1 MAEWKRRWQSF
12 VGLLGRDAA
21 RRDTSPSGVAY
32 GTVDPVPLVA
42 ENPGPAGEPTPA
54 PSVAAPASDESA
66 QSRPADSPAGVR
78 ARELQLEEEVR
89 ALRREL
95 LRLEAGLA
103 EERSQRRRLEHE
115 IADLAEYDP
124 LTGLARSRRFND
136 RLAVAI
142 AHAQRSKL
150 RIAVAQLGIDGLPR
164 IAETLGPS
172 HRDDLLRSVAL
183 ALEGTLRQADTLAR
197 LGQDEVFSLLLSGI
211 KRDADVIVVA
221 EKLRLALRNPFGI
234 GGQELAVTA
243 SIGIALFP
251 EDGPDAETL
260 LHSASIAMLR
270 VRARGGDAWDVHAPG
285 SRAAAGRRQARES
298 ALRRA
303 LAREELEL
311 RWQPVVECDTG
322 AIAGMHAR
330 LVVVGARSP
339 GDAGP
344 ITLADEGALA
354 VPLGQWALRATCRQ
368 GSRWLAAGYRGLV
381 FSVDVSLRQLVHAA
395 FVKLVRGAL
404 EESGLPAEA
413 LELEVSEVELG
424 QHGPAAALE
433 RLAELRRLGLRI
445 ALDHFGTDESRL
457 AHVHHYPLDT
467 LKIDASVM
475 KDAVG
480 NLQQE
485 AVIGAA
491 VGIARSRRLRAV
503 AEGVDREAQRV
514 LLVRYQCERMQG
526 ALSGAPTS
534 AADAEALLARQGR
547 KPPQG
552 AYSRP

>member
-1 MAEWKRRWQSF
+1 MAEWKRRWHSL

-21 RRDTSPSGVAY
+21 SPAAEL
-32 GTVDPVPLVA
+32 PVVA
-42 ENPGPAGEPTPA
+42 ESSAPAGEPA
-54 PSVAAPASDESA
+54 PTGEPTSAAGHAAAPGGA
-66 QSRPADSPAGVR
+66 QQ
-78 ARELQLEEEVR
+78 RELQLEEEVR

-95 LRLEAGLA
+95 LRIEAALDQ
-103 EERSQRRRLEHE
+103 ERSQRARLEHE
-115 IADLAEYDP
+115 IADLAELDP
-124 LTGLARSRRFND
+124 LTGLARARRFND

-142 AHAQRSKL
+142 AHAQRSKQRL
-150 RIAVAQLGIDGLPR
+150 AVAQLGLDGLAR
-164 IAETLGPS
+164 IEETLGPS

-183 ALEGTLRQADTLAR
+183 ALEGTLRQADTLGR
-197 LGQDEVFSLLLSGI
+197 LRQDDVFSLLLSGI
-211 KRDADVIVVA
+211 KQDADVIVVA

-234 GGQELAVTA
+234 GGHELAVTA

-260 LHSASIAMLR
+260 LESATVAMLR
-270 VRARGGDAWDVHAPG
+270 ARARGGDAWDVHAPG

-311 RWQPVVECDTG
+311 RWQPVVDCETG
-322 AIAGMHAR
+322 RIAGMHAR

-344 ITLADEGALA
+344 VTLAHEGALA

-368 GSRWLAAGYRGLV
+368 GSRWLAAGHGGLV
-381 FSVDVSLRQLVHAA
+381 FSVDVSLRQLVHSA
-395 FVKLVRGAL
+395 FVKLVRGVI
-404 EESGLPAEA
+404 EESGLCPEA
-413 LELEVSEVELG
+413 LELEVSEAELAYG
-424 QHGPAAALE
+424 AAPALE
-433 RLAELRRLGLRI
+433 RLADLRRLGIRI
-445 ALDHFGTDESRL
+445 ALDHFGTGESRL

-467 LKIDASVM
+467 LKIDASVV

-480 NLQQE
+480 NRQQE
-485 AVIGAA
+485 AVIEAA

-503 AEGVDREAQRV
+503 AEGVDSEAQRV
-514 LLVRYQCERMQG
+514 LLVRCQCERMQG
-526 ALSGAPTS
+526 ALPGPPTS
-534 AADAEALLARQGR
+534 AADAERLLTRQR
-547 KPPQG
+547 REPPAG

>member
-1 MAEWKRRWQSF
+1 MAEWKRRWHSL
-12 VGLLGRDAA
+12 VGLIGRDAA
-21 RRDTSPSGVAY
+21 RRDATVR
-32 GTVDPVPLVA
+32 GTADEGALELPTVA
-42 ENPGPAGEPTPA
+42 ESPPEPAGPSPA
-54 PSVAAPASDESA
+54 PSPPAPTEA
-66 QSRPADSPAGVR
+66 PVR
-78 ARELQLEEEVR
+78 ELQRERELQLEEEVR

-95 LRLEAGLA
+95 RRIEAALER
-103 EERSQRRRLEHE
+103 ERSQRTRLERE
-115 IADLAEYDP
+115 IAELAEFDP

-142 AHAQRSKL
+142 AHAQRSRL
-150 RIAVAQLGIDGLPR
+150 RLAVAQLGIDGLAG
-164 IAETLGPS
+164 IEETLGES

-197 LGQDEVFSLLLSGI
+197 LGQDSVFSLLLSGI

-221 EKLRLALRNPFGI
+221 EKLLLALRNPIGI
-234 GGQELAVTA
+234 GGHELAVTA

-260 LHSASIAMLR
+260 LQSASVALLR
-270 VRARGGDAWDVHAPG
+270 ARARGGDAWDVHAPS

-311 RWQPVVECDTG
+311 RWQPVVLCDTG
-322 AIAGMHAR
+322 RIAGMHAR
-330 LVVVGARSP
+330 LVVVGTRAP
-339 GDAGP
+339 GEAGP
-344 ITLADEGALA
+344 VELSEEGALA

-368 GSRWLAAGYRGLV
+368 GSRWLAAGHGGLV

-395 FVKLVRGAL
+395 FLKLVRVAI
-404 EESGLPAEA
+404 EESNLPPEA
-413 LELEVSEVELG
+413 LELEVSESELL
-424 QHGPAAALE
+424 HSPATALE
-433 RLAELRRLGLRI
+433 RLAELRRLGIRI

-467 LKIDASVM
+467 LKIDASVV

-485 AVIGAA
+485 AVIDAA
-491 VGIARSRRLRAV
+491 VGIARARRLRSV
-503 AEGVDREAQRV
+503 AEGVDSEAQRV
-514 LLVRYQCERMQG
+514 LLVRCQCESMQG
-526 ALSGAPTS
+526 ALCGTPTS
-534 AADAEALLARQGR
+534 VADAELLLDRQR
-547 KPPQG
+547 REPPAG